1 MLVKIILK
9 NYRVNSIQY
18 LSFYI
23 CNIVTLSVM
32 FAFWGIVEAFLSADT
47 NKLFLEISGEL
58 VMSGVIVTVITI
70 LMMFYSL
77 KSYVLY
83 RLKDYSMM
91 LVLGMRK
98 KRFFLTLGLEY
109 FLGCICSFAAALLLG
124 NLLLWGM
131 TVMIRT
137 YFLPDM
143 PYAGGDVRVW
153 ILTFVTGL
161 ALSIIV
167 FMVLA
172 TWLENKDAGNL
183 MSLGKTSGKYPKS
196 HGWLI
201 FSIIGVVF
209 LVMGYR
215 LYKALWWYWVYAHGF
230 WIAAIALILLPLGG
244 LILRKLK
251 KKKEFYFHHLLRLNT
266 LYSRYLG
273 SFGVIFTMVVIHFFV
288 LGFAGNLIAGRFPL
302 EQGLEQYPYDCV
314 WMARDTDRDYAE
326 EVTEKYNGKMDAVP
340 MFRVM
345 NTEFTEW
352 IGISES
358 DYERLTGEKIR
369 LGERDVLVS
378 EPSRKTKKRQVLS
391 EKPREIYLFPGK
403 YTKEHE
409 SDIMKQTVSG
419 NFRPE
424 NTFREVAQ
432 VSENVFGDYTG
443 AVYATSTLNVI
454 NAERVVVFSDT
465 YFKQQY
471 LGFEKNQKEPTQLLA
486 FVFPEKGKEE
496 ACSLLKKKFT
506 RDGLK
511 GELHLTF
518 GDYPQENF
526 YITEEI
532 LQRVEQDNL
541 FVLLY
546 GVGLGGYLF
555 CCSLLLYIVK
565 LMSDF
570 ELFRRKYEVLNHLGM
585 RWKEQKKAIRGE
597 ILADARIASIAAV
610 VFSCIYIVCSIQTA
624 EEYGRALWDGFFV
637 LWLLFA
643 VLYCGLNWLVSEGI
657 VRYMEHK
664 IKKERV

>member
-1 MLVKIILK
+1 MLMKIILK
-9 NYRVNSIQY
+9 NYRVNSMQY

-23 CNIVTLSVM
+23 CNIVTLAVM
-32 FAFWGIVEAFLSADT
+32 FVFWGIVEAFLSMDT
-47 NKLFLEISGEL
+47 NGLFLEISGEL
-58 VMSGVIVTVITI
+58 LMSGVIVTVVTI

-109 FLGCICSFAAALLLG
+109 FLGCICSFVVALLLG
-124 NLLLWGM
+124 NLLLWGI
-131 TVMIRT
+131 TAIIRT
-137 YFLPDM
+137 YFLQDM

-153 ILTFVTGL
+153 LLTFATGL
-161 ALSIIV
+161 VLSIVV
-167 FMVLA
+167 FLVLA

-183 MSLGKTSGKYPKS
+183 MRLGKTGGKYPKS
-196 HGWLI
+196 YGWLI
-201 FSIIGVVF
+201 FSLLGIIF
-209 LVMGYR
+209 LFVGYR
-215 LYKALWWYWVYAHGF
+215 LYKALWWYWIYAHGF

-244 LILRKLK
+244 LILGKLK
-251 KKKEFYFHHLLRLNT
+251 KKKGFYFRHLLRLNT

-273 SFGVIFTMVVIHFFV
+273 SFGIIFTMVVIHFFV

-369 LGERDVLVS
+369 LEERDVLVS
-378 EPSRKTKKRQVLS
+378 EPSRKTEQRQVLP

-424 NTFREVAQ
+424 NTFREVAR

-443 AVYATSTLNVI
+443 TVYTTSSFGFI
-454 NAERVVVFSDT
+454 NAEQVVVFSDKV
-465 YFKQQY
+465 FEEQY
-471 LGFEKNQKEPTQLLA
+471 VRFCDLEEEPTVIFIFRFPNGEKADGCNDLKMHFEKY
-486 FVFPEKGKEE
+486 
-496 ACSLLKKKFT
+496 
-506 RDGLK
+506 GLK
-511 GELHLTF
+511 DALQASYGN
-518 GDYPQENF
+518 YPQENF
-526 YITEEI
+526 YITEEV
-532 LQRVEQDNL
+532 LRRMEHNNL
-541 FVLLY
+541 FVLVY
-546 GVGLGGYLF
+546 GAILGIYLF

-570 ELFRRKYEVLNHLGM
+570 ELFRRKYEVLNNLGM
-585 RWKEQKKAIRGE
+585 RWKEQKRAIRGE
-597 ILADARIASIAAV
+597 ILADTRIASIAAV

-664 IKKERV
+664 IKKGRV